1 MSVYQVTL
9 KTASGRLDVMRI
21 IAADRLAAME
31 IANRIKLSAEFRIT
45 DCHARELVG
54 YAGGLKHARAALA
67 KAGL

>member
-31 IANRIKLSAEFRIT
+31 IANRTKLSAEFLIT
-45 DCHARELVG
+45 DCHARKLAETLTTFN
-54 YAGGLKHARAALA
+54 GLENQHV
-67 KAGL
+67 